1 MKIGLALGS
10 GAARG
15 WAHVGVMRAL
25 AEFGLKPDV
34 IAGTSVGALVGA
46 AYLTDLLDE
55 LQEYAQGFGML
66 DALKLLD
73 VTFSRGGLVSV
84 EKAYDRFRNPR
95 TDVPIESLPIPFA
108 AVATDLSTGKEVWL
122 REGHLLDVVRASA
135 AIPGMFP
142 AVPFQNMWLADGAL
156 VNPVPVSLCRA
167 LGAEVVIAIN
177 LNGDLS
183 QMPRLSKAQLG
194 PVNVSLPEHPVEG
207 TPDADTGTPAR
218 PIPKPL
224 AKLAAKLNEVGETAR
239 QQFQARFTK
248 PPRSPAPGILEVMAS
263 SIDIMQDRITRSR
276 LAGEPPD
283 VLITPRIGHI
293 GILEFERAEELIQ
306 LGYTAAIA
314 MRPAVEL
321 AMVR

>member
-15 WAHVGVMRAL
+15 WAHVGVLRAF

-84 EKAYDRFRNPR
+84 EKAYDRFRNER

-142 AVPFQNMWLADGAL
+142 AVPHQNMWLADGAL

-194 PVNVSLPEHPVEG
+194 PVNVSLPEHPVDVE
-207 TPDADTGTPAR
+207 TETAPAPR
-218 PIPKPL
+218 PVPKPL
-224 AKLAAKLNEVGETAR
+224 AKLAAKLSEVGETAR
-239 QQFQARFTK
+239 HHFHTHFTK
-248 PPRSPAPGILEVMAS
+248 PPRAPAPGILEVMAS

>member
-34 IAGTSVGALVGA
+34 ITGTSVGALVGA

-66 DALKLLD
+66 DVLKLLD
-73 VTFSRGGLVSV
+73 LTFSRGGLVSV
-84 EKAYDRFRNPR
+84 EKAYDRFRNER

-194 PVNVSLPEHPVEG
+194 PVNVSLPEHPIGE
-207 TPDADTGTPAR
+207 TPPEKPLREVA
-218 PIPKPL
+218 KPL
-224 AKLAAKLNEVGETAR
+224 AKLAARLNQVGEHAR
-239 QQFQARFTK
+239 QFATHLK
-248 PPRSPAPGILEVMAS
+248 PLPRPPSPGVLEVMAS

-293 GILEFERAEELIQ
+293 GILEFERAEELIE

-321 AMVR
+321 AMTR